1 MGMEAGDTAQ
11 QLAERCVAAMLERD
25 PASNGLGMR
34 LLRVAPG
41 EAELSMQVAPHMLN
55 GHRNCH
61 GGFIFTLADSA
72 FACACNSFD
81 RITVGQSCTI
91 HYIRPVMAGTVLTA
105 RAWRVAEAGRSGI
118 YDVLVVDEQEQ
129 AVATFRGQSRTI
141 GGSMLG
147 GGE

>member
-1 MGMEAGDTAQ
+1 MEMEAQDPAQ
-11 QLAERCVAAMLERD
+11 RLAERCVAAMLERD
-25 PASNGLGMR
+25 PASSGLGMR

-41 EAELSMQVAPHMLN
+41 EAELSMRIVPHMLN
-55 GHRNCH
+55 GHQNCH

-81 RITVGQSCTI
+81 RLTVGQSCTI

-105 RAWRVAEAGRSGI
+105 RARRLAEAGRSGI
-118 YDVLVVDEQEQ
+118 YDVLVLDEQEQ
-129 AVATFRGQSRTI
+129 VVATFRGQSRTV

-147 GGE
+147 GE